1 MLVEG
6 RRKWRGWMMER
17 WVVTHTGC
25 DKGTQ
30 GPLGGGKRLFG
41 FAHLGCASRGWGC
54 LPETQAYGTC
64 PEKGLYCPGPEGR
77 VRGS

>member
-30 GPLGGGKRLFG
+30 GPLGGGEKALRICPPGL
-41 FAHLGCASRGWGC
+41 C
-54 LPETQAYGTC
+54 LP
-64 PEKGLYCPGPEGR
+64 GLGLPPRDPGVWNMSRERPLLSRAGGQGQR
-77 VRGS
+77 